1 MLIGPGTWEDIVMP
15 KLRVGR
21 SVAMAAQTKPTMLAD
36 LVAAAARQTMR
47 RVREWPEAEVE
58 RRAAAAPRPRDLA
71 AALGGPG
78 LAVIAEMKPR
88 SPSRGPLTEVYQPAA
103 LAHAYQRGGAAAI
116 SVLTHEEGFGGSPEH
131 IAIVRAE
138 TDLPILR
145 KDFIIE
151 EYQVLEARS
160 LGADAVLLIVAALEA
175 DRLAELL
182 ECTRRLGM
190 EALVEVHDADEVDVA
205 LSVDARVIGVNHR
218 NLSNFE
224 IDMTLTAR
232 LRGRIG
238 GHRVIVAE
246 SGVGS
251 AVDARRLQD
260 TGADAVLVGEML
272 MRSHEPE
279 ETVRELRL
287 A

>member
-1 MLIGPGTWEDIVMP
+1 VT
-15 KLRVGR
+15 
-21 SVAMAAQTKPTMLAD
+21 ATKPTMLAD

-47 RVREWPEAEVE
+47 RRREWPEAEVE
-58 RRAAAAPRPRDLA
+58 RRAATAPRPKDLA
-71 AALGGPG
+71 AALGEPG

-88 SPSRGPLTEVYQPAA
+88 SPLRGTLTEVYQPAA
-103 LAHAYQRGGAAAI
+103 LARAYHSGGAAAV

-138 TDLPILR
+138 ADLPILR

-151 EYQVLEARS
+151 EYQMLEARS
-160 LGADAVLLIVAALEA
+160 LGAEAVLLIVAALGAE
-175 DRLAELL
+175 RLAELMD
-182 ECTRRLGM
+182 CARRLGM
-190 EALVEVHDADEVDVA
+190 EALVEVHDADEVDAA
-205 LSVDARVIGVNHR
+205 LSVGARVISVNHR
-218 NLSNFE
+218 NLCNFE

-232 LRGRIG
+232 LRDRIG

-251 AVDARRLQD
+251 AADARRLQE

-272 MRSHEPE
+272 MRSHDPE
-279 ETVRELRL
+279 KTVRELRL